1 MPRRSDPIDPIIEQ
15 LEVKANEIFQYFK
28 ENAMKVNADKCHLL
42 MTTNEKRY
50 ISIGGGGGGGEKIQN
65 SKVTS
70 CLGSPLINNK
80 LSFTEH
86 VHKICDK
93 ASQ

>member
-50 ISIGGGGGGGEKIQN
+50 ISIGGGGGGERKYKIVKWQ
-65 SKVTS
+65 VAW
-70 CLGSPLINNK
+70 G
-80 LSFTEH
+80 H
-86 VHKICDK
+86 H
-93 ASQ
+93 